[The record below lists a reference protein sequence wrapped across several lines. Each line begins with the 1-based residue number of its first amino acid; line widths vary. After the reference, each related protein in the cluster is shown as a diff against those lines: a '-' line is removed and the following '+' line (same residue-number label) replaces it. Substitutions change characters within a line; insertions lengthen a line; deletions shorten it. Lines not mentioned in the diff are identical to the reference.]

1 MPRKGEKV
9 AGAESDDVPVQEE
22 YDENEDEDFN
32 PDKAL
37 ADEDASSS
45 SDEEAESSIA
55 KPAMRAKKRKA
66 DVTEDL
72 DSGDEATIRERK
84 RKRKRKNGAAGE
96 AEESGGEG
104 GFVRTRAQRVA
115 EKAERREKKRT
126 EVGDV
131 TINVDDI
138 WAELN
143 RVPIGRPPPPPIS
156 VDDAHGQGESD
167 QENLAADEEFITIR
181 RRIEYAG
188 ETTEIE
194 ETVPRNSKEGQ
205 RYLKEHPPDGQPI
218 TPANVLRRPLRRPSA
233 FEPNPTALIK
243 GVPPEKLRL
252 RAPSRV
258 DVLLAAERV
267 AEEQRKK
274 AEKMTTVQKSALDW
288 SGFVEKQGLREELEA
303 YGKGTI
309 KPDTSKESNHSV
321 AEKDL
326 PGLPPDSSTPQ
337 RRHTWIRRIC
347 VTLWIWE
354 TLSLLTSAT
363 CIGAIVVLLSH
374 YDGKPLPDWKYGLT
388 MNGVI
393 SILAVVTK
401 ASMMLPVAETLS
413 QLKWCWFWKTH
424 RPVCDFESF
433 DGASRGPWGSLMMLL
448 NVPLWSLGTL
458 GAGLTVAAMFVEPA
472 LQQIPA
478 YTSLPVRVG
487 GSGLGRSINFTD
499 TVTIGGEPGLS
510 LAEGIKS
517 AMFRGIFGT
526 EDSVS
531 TSSNCATGNCT
542 WPTFSSLAV
551 CSACEDLTSL
561 LVQYPTP
568 STQPLTTF
576 WIVSSNMNATSNIGA
591 GSRSEF
597 MYKTDVGDSAQT
609 AFPALLN
616 HTILDF
622 QSMYW
627 PPESTVMDP
636 PSGVFEC
643 VLYFCVKTLSAL
655 EVNGRFSE
663 TVMSTWPPL
672 NLSTLDEPNQ
682 DLYHDFLTNS
692 NLSAAV
698 SEHKRNFTLTPPD
711 ADVTYSVD
719 RLTFD
724 LLRTWVGGNLFN
736 GQIFTSLQPASLWDD
751 DDIAGRMYNELNDQL
766 GPNKTIHGYNV

>member
-32 PDKAL
+32 PDKVV

-45 SDEEAESSIA
+45 SDEEAESSVA
-55 KPAMRAKKRKA
+55 KPAIRAKKRKA
-66 DVTEDL
+66 DATEDL

-84 RKRKRKNGAAGE
+84 RKRKRKDDAAGE

-267 AEEQRKK
+267 AEEQRRK

-303 YGKGTI
+303 YGKDYIPEMFRRAGTI
-309 KPDTSKESNHSV
+309 KPDTSKTSSHSV

-326 PGLPPDSSTPQ
+326 PGLPLDSSTPQ

-374 YDGKPLPDWKYGLT
+374 YDGKPLPNWKYGLT

-433 DGASRGPWGSLMMLL
+433 DSASRGPWGSLMMLL

-472 LQQIPA
+472 LQQLPA
-478 YTSLPVRVG
+478 YPSLSVNVG
-487 GSGLGRSINFTD
+487 GSGLARSLNFTD
-499 TVTIGGEPGLS
+499 RR
-510 LAEGIKS
+510 
-517 AMFRGIFGT
+517 F
-526 EDSVS
+526 DSIS
-531 TSSNCATGNCT
+531 CDDQPQHRRFPSNILATG
-542 WPTFSSLAV
+542 FA
-551 CSACEDLTSL
+551 
-561 LVQYPTP
+561 
-568 STQPLTTF
+568 
-576 WIVSSNMNATSNIGA
+576 
-591 GSRSEF
+591 
-597 MYKTDVGDSAQT
+597 
-609 AFPALLN
+609 
-616 HTILDF
+616 
-622 QSMYW
+622 
-627 PPESTVMDP
+627 DP
-636 PSGVFEC
+636 PSGAFEC
-643 VLYFCVKTLSAL
+643 VLYFCVKTLSAST
-655 EVNGRFSE
+655 VNGRFAE
-663 TVMSTWPPL
+663 AVLSTWPPV
-672 NLSTLDEPNQ
+672 NLSTLDEPDIDVRN
-682 DLYHDFLTNS
+682 DFPEDSPFSL
-692 NLSAAV
+692 AEA
-698 SEHKRNFTLTPPD
+698 EHKTNFTLTPPG
-711 ADVTYSVD
+711 ADVTYTVD

-724 LLRTWVGGNLFN
+724 LLRFWVG
-736 GQIFTSLQPASLWDD
+736 ASLFSGDIMAYHSGGPAQWDVD
-751 DDIAGRMYNELNDQL
+751 DVAERFYNELTDQL
-766 GPNKTIHGYNV
+766 GRNMTILGHNVPTAGVPGRLMT